1 MNKKCQVFTPNGYV
15 KKLLDCIDYNENIYD
30 KIKKWAVARLY
41 WSVLW
46 QSIFALDDYS
56 EFEKSLSGTGIVF
69 PKPIKELSLIENLIE
84 NGKTIWESGS
94 KLLIDAQNSFADVI
108 AKIIK
113 NK

>member
-1 MNKKCQVFTPNGYV
+1 M
-15 KKLLDCIDYNENIYD
+15 
-30 KIKKWAVARLY
+30 
-41 WSVLW
+41 
-46 QSIFALDDYS
+46 
-56 EFEKSLSGTGIVF
+56 GTGIVF